1 MYVASTVMMGKP
13 ISNLHFVPKA
23 CKSSQT
29 PCLLTLNARVLTL
42 GLQRRGPAVDHE
54 NTALYSTAILFGA
67 VCKVMEIDPLDVVR
81 DAGLPER
88 IATGHGVRIP
98 ASDFFKIWDRVVA
111 GSKRTDFEIHM
122 GRGLANGATHPIIFA
137 LSCAPD
143 LSTGFARFAK
153 FKQIFGPI
161 TLMVKNEK
169 DGLRVGIRF
178 LGRSGDLPA
187 CLAPVILV
195 FLHEKACSCT
205 ARRLVPKQ
213 VTFPGSDD
221 KRHELAELFGVMP
234 QTGDPEIIY
243 TPQDARLPLLSENTA
258 LWSSVEQDLN
268 LQLAQAN
275 TPISMQERVRA
286 CLIEAIGDGDPSVA
300 YVCERLSKSRTG
312 LLREL
317 QEEGVTFQ
325 DILTA
330 TRKSL
335 AMRYLRNSDMPV
347 KRVASLLAY
356 RDTNAFHRAF
366 RVWTGQTPAQVR
378 TGSD

>member
-1 MYVASTVMMGKP
+1 M
-13 ISNLHFVPKA
+13 
-23 CKSSQT
+23 
-29 PCLLTLNARVLTL
+29 
-42 GLQRRGPAVDHE
+42 DHD

-67 VCKVMEIDPLDVVR
+67 VCKVMEMDPLDVVR
-81 DAGLPER
+81 DASLPER

-98 ASDFFKIWDRVVA
+98 ASDFFKIWDTIVTR
-111 GSKRTDFEIHM
+111 SKRTDIETHI

-143 LSTGFARFAK
+143 LSTGFERFGK

-161 TLMVKNEK
+161 TLTVKHDK
-169 DGLRVGIRF
+169 GRLRVAIRF
-178 LGRSGDLPA
+178 LRPNGDFPA
-187 CLAPVILV
+187 CLAPGILV

-205 ARRLVPKQ
+205 ARRLVPEK

-221 KRHELAELFGVMP
+221 KRHELAEVFGVMP
-234 QTGDPEIIY
+234 ETGDPEIVY
-243 TPQDARLPLLSENTA
+243 APEDARLPLVSENTA
-258 LWSSVEQDLN
+258 LWTSVEQDLK

-275 TPISMQERVRA
+275 TTISMQQRVRA

-317 QEEGVTFQ
+317 QAEGVTFQ
-325 DILTA
+325 EILTA

-335 AMRYLRNSDMPV
+335 ALRYLRNSDMPV

-366 RVWTGQTPAQVR
+366 RSWTGQTPAQVR
-378 TGSD
+378 AKTG